1 MRTRS
6 RCCRL
11 ALIIATIAASLPGL
25 VRWQPGSAQA
35 APVSR
40 EILALY
46 DSSEAKPGSELS
58 PLRTSLI
65 HGLAEMPLNYL
76 GVKLHYV
83 DVETEALPSDDE
95 MPRYRGIISWF
106 GDDRLRNADAYLRWL
121 QRQIT
126 AGRPVVVM
134 GSLGAATDAASGA
147 EVDPALV
154 DGTFAMM
161 GLRYSSG
168 VGGRQTDNPLLI
180 MVRRK
185 VPEMVE
191 FERTLDGELATY
203 EQYRSFGP
211 NNRVYLTIARTDLVD
226 GDSDV
231 VVTGPWG
238 GFVLGG
244 YDYFYQPRTFQ
255 KRWRINPFAFFE
267 EAFGLAG
274 MPRPDV
280 STLNGS
286 RVFYTHVDGDGFNNI
301 TEMDYLSLSS
311 EVLLKRFI
319 KRYDLPF
326 TISIVVNDIDP
337 ASSLGGERQLKA
349 AREIFAQPNVEP
361 ASHTYTHPFDW
372 SKPFDL
378 EREITGALDFLN
390 QYVALPS
397 KPVRLLLWSGATNPN
412 EAAVA
417 RADELGLFNING
429 GDGRYDSMYNSY
441 TSLAPLTTQV
451 GKRTQFYTSNANDN
465 IYGNDWTGPYYGLK
479 NVVETWQKTES
490 PRRIGAM
497 NVYYHIFTGE
507 KFASVKALETVYDY
521 ALTQPIAPMY
531 TTEYLQLVQ
540 GFLSTELARAN
551 QDTWIATNLGA
562 LRTLR
567 FDAEQ
572 RYPDF
577 DRSENV
583 IGYWHYQGSL
593 YVFLGDGTTA
603 RIALTPARPTRPFVA
618 RASHRILD
626 AKLEPQALALTMDGV
641 GQKRVAIANLP
652 PSAEYDVVAAG
663 GGLEQRARLR
673 TDAQGVLTWTAEG
686 RGRVQFTAARV
697 SDGAGPR

>member
-1 MRTRS
+1 M
-6 RCCRL
+6 
-11 ALIIATIAASLPGL
+11 IATFATSVPGF
-25 VRWQPGSAQA
+25 VAWRPGSAQA

-46 DSSEAKPGSELS
+46 DSTEAKPGSELS

-65 HGLAEMPLNYL
+65 HALAEMPLNYL
-76 GVKLHYV
+76 GLKLRYL
-83 DVETEALPSDDE
+83 DVETEPLPSDDE
-95 MPRYRGIISWF
+95 MRRYRGIISWF
-106 GDDRLRNADAYLRWL
+106 GDDRLRNAEAYLRWL

-126 AGRPVVVM
+126 AGRSVVVL
-134 GSLGAATDAASGA
+134 GGLGASVDGTSGA
-147 EVDPALV
+147 EVDAALV

-161 GLRYSSG
+161 GLRYASQ
-168 VGGRQTDNPLLI
+168 VEGRQTDNPLVL

-191 FERTLDGELATY
+191 FERTLDDELATY
-203 EQYRSFGP
+203 EQYRSFGSG
-211 NNRVYLTIARTDLVD
+211 NRVYLTIARTDLLD

-244 YDYFYQPRTFQ
+244 YEYFYQPRSFQ
-255 KRWRINPFAFFE
+255 KRWRINPFAFFD
-267 EAFGLAG
+267 EAFGVTG

-286 RVFYTHVDGDGFNNI
+286 RVFYTHIDGDGFNNI

-326 TISIVVNDIDP
+326 SFSIVVNDIDP
-337 ASSLGGERQLKA
+337 ASSLGGDRQLKV
-349 AREIFAQPNVEP
+349 AREIFAMPNVEP

-378 EREITGALDFLN
+378 EREITGALNFLN
-390 QYVALPS
+390 QWVAQPT

-417 RADELGLFNING
+417 RSDELGLFNING
-429 GDGRYDSMYNSY
+429 GDGRFDSMRNSY
-441 TSLAPLTTQV
+441 SSLASLTTQV
-451 GKRTQFYTSNANDN
+451 GARTQFYTSNANDN

-507 KFASVKALETVYDY
+507 KFASVRALETVYDY

-540 GFLSTELARAN
+540 GFLSTELARSD
-551 QDTWIATNLGA
+551 QDTWTATNFGA

-567 FDAEQ
+567 FDGEQ
-572 RYPDF
+572 RHPDL
-577 DRSENV
+577 DRSQNV

-593 YVFLGDGTTA
+593 YVFLGEGTMA
-603 RIALTPARPTRPFVA
+603 RIALTSARPTRPYVA

-626 AKLEPQALALTMDGV
+626 AKLEPQTLTFAMEGV
-641 GQKRVAIANLP
+641 GQKKVAIANLP
-652 PSAEYDVVAAG
+652 PNTDYDLVATAG
-663 GGLEQRARLR
+663 GREQRARLR
-673 TDAQGVLTWTAEG
+673 TDAEGVLAWATDA
-686 RGRVQFTAARV
+686 RGRIQLTAGRV
-697 SDGAGPR
+697 PGATGPR